1 MRDSFT
7 NVEHIAITTDVWT
20 KRRTSFI
27 CLTGHTFNKKYQ
39 LVSVVLGFR
48 RLAGQHLGDTIRSYI
63 RYELDQLGI
72 DAKICGITS
81 DNGSDVKKATGSI
94 EFGHRFWCIAHC
106 LNLVVRNGL
115 ALWPKQ
121 KAKKCVTFSIKCCVK
136 ILHFLHLSYAF
147 THYNLL
153 WYSRKNT
160 ASPTI
165 MISTDPEESESEDD
179 AKSEFDRL
187 DVPTDVE
194 DDQEGQTTDES
205 SESDGSA
212 EDEHDDDEDREQQ
225 EIVNDEPVV
234 DSLLPTASIEN
245 TRLSVQKLTKRVR
258 SCVNYIR
265 NNRAI
270 NDYVRD
276 RAGSNLPPI
285 RAGLVIDFE
294 VRWNSTY
301 IMIDRF
307 IIHRGILNEIT
318 TEPLKIPGIN
328 VFQQMSLRSSAFQF
342 SGTDWS
348 QLVDIHSLLKPFFV
362 ATNTISAR
370 NYPSLATAY
379 SSTYILKRPQIEK
392 TFNANQHQRKT
403 FSLITLIIS
412 FFSLLQLNLH

>member
-1 MRDSFT
+1 
-7 NVEHIAITTDVWT
+7 
-20 KRRTSFI
+20 
-27 CLTGHTFNKKYQ
+27 
-39 LVSVVLGFR
+39 
-48 RLAGQHLGDTIRSYI
+48 
-63 RYELDQLGI
+63 
-72 DAKICGITS
+72 
-81 DNGSDVKKATGSI
+81 
-94 EFGHRFWCIAHC
+94 
-106 LNLVVRNGL
+106 
-115 ALWPKQ
+115 
-121 KAKKCVTFSIKCCVK
+121 
-136 ILHFLHLSYAF
+136 
-147 THYNLL
+147 
-153 WYSRKNT
+153 
-160 ASPTI
+160 

-379 SSTYILKRPQIEK
+379 SSTY
-392 TFNANQHQRKT
+392 T
-403 FSLITLIIS
+403 FSNDLR
-412 FFSLLQLNLH
+412 